1 MPNEMSNPL
10 ALIAELTHRCPLHC
24 VYCSNPLE
32 LQTRAH
38 ELSTQIW
45 SRVFHEAAEA
55 GVMQADFTGGEPLA
69 RPDIVELV
77 RAARSVGLYV
87 NLITSGLP
95 LDEAK
100 LAALVQAGLDHFQ
113 LSLQGARED
122 IANEISGTKSHAHK
136 LRVLEWLKPHRVAV
150 TLNFVIHRRNIDQLE
165 EMLAIAESSCA
176 TRVEFANVQYYG
188 WAFANRE
195 NLLPTREQ
203 LDRSVVFL
211 KRAEEK
217 LRGKIRVEFVV
228 PDYYAK
234 YPKPCM
240 GGWGRKLILITP
252 SGDALPCHAA
262 QVIPGL
268 SFENV
273 KDRSLR
279 EIWEHSAAFQKFRGQ
294 DWMQEPCKTCDR
306 REQDFGGC
314 RCQALLLAGDA
325 AVTDPVC
332 SLAPLR
338 PKVDAILAAVN
349 LAPLTAGAGLACPDE
364 VGAPPAAVPLTRPAW
379 LYRPNPA

>member
-1 MPNEMSNPL
+1 MPDEISNPL

-32 LQTRAH
+32 LQARSS
-38 ELSTQIW
+38 ELSTEDW
-45 SRVFHEAAEA
+45 SRVFQEAATA
-55 GVMQADFTGGEPLA
+55 GVLQVDFTGGEPLA
-69 RPDIVELV
+69 RPDIVDLV
-77 RAARSVGLYV
+77 RAARAAGLYV

-95 LDEAK
+95 LDETK
-100 LAALVQAGLDHFQ
+100 LASLAAAGLDHFQ
-113 LSLQGARED
+113 LSFQGAREET
-122 IANEISGTKSHAHK
+122 ANEISGTKSHPQK
-136 LRVLEWLKPHRVAV
+136 LRVLDWLRQHRIAV

-165 EMLAIAESSCA
+165 EMLALAESSCA

-195 NLLPTREQ
+195 NLLPTRAQ
-203 LDRSVVFL
+203 LDHSLAFI
-211 KRAEEK
+211 KREQER
-217 LRGKIRVEFVV
+217 LQGRIRIEYVV

-240 GGWGRKLILITP
+240 GGWGRKLMLITP

-268 SFENV
+268 VFENV

-279 EIWEHSAAFQKFRGQ
+279 EIWKDSAAFQKFRGEN
-294 DWMQEPCKTCDR
+294 WMQEPCKTCDR

-325 AVTDPVC
+325 AATDPVC

-338 PKVDAILAAVN
+338 SKVDAILAGMNSQSASV
-349 LAPLTAGAGLACPDE
+349 GAGLA
-364 VGAPPAAVPLTRPAW
+364 PPAQEPFTQPSW
-379 LYRPNPA
+379 LNRTNPA

>member
-1 MPNEMSNPL
+1 MRRQNHMTIEISNPL

-32 LQTRAH
+32 LQARGN
-38 ELSTQIW
+38 ELSTEVW
-45 SRVFHEAAEA
+45 SRVFKEAAA
-55 GVMQADFTGGEPLA
+55 ASVLQADFTGGEPLA

-77 RAARSVGLYV
+77 RAARSAGLYV

-100 LAALVQAGLDHFQ
+100 LAALVAAGLDHIQ
-113 LSLQGARED
+113 LSFQGAREEA
-122 IANEISGTKSHAHK
+122 ANEISGAKSHAQK
-136 LRVLEWLKPHRVAV
+136 LRVLDWLRQHRVAV

-165 EMLAIAESSCA
+165 EMLALAESSCA
-176 TRVEFANVQYYG
+176 TRIEFANVQYYG

-195 NLLPTREQ
+195 NLLPTRAQ
-203 LDRSVVFL
+203 LDQSL
-211 KRAEEK
+211 TLIKREQER
-217 LRGKIRVEFVV
+217 LQGRIRIEYVV

-240 GGWGRKLILITP
+240 GGWGRKLMLITP

-279 EIWEHSAAFQKFRGQ
+279 EIWEHSAAFQKFRGE

-314 RCQALLLAGDA
+314 RCQALLLARDA
-325 AVTDPVC
+325 AATDPVC

-338 PKVDAILAAVN
+338 PKVDAILSSLN
-349 LAPLTAGAGLACPDE
+349 SAPSTQLFIQPT
-364 VGAPPAAVPLTRPAW
+364 W

>member
-1 MPNEMSNPL
+1 MTPELSNPL

-32 LQTRAH
+32 MQSRAN
-38 ELSTQIW
+38 ELPTETW
-45 SRVFHEAAEA
+45 SQVFQEAAQA
-55 GVMQADFTGGEPLA
+55 GVLQADLTGGEPLA

-77 RAARSVGLYV
+77 RAARSAGLYV

-100 LAALVQAGLDHFQ
+100 LAALVAAGLDHFQ
-113 LSLQGARED
+113 LSFQGAREET
-122 IANEISGTKSHAHK
+122 ANEISGSKSHAQK
-136 LRVLEWLKPHRVAV
+136 LRVLDWLRHHRIAV
-150 TLNFVIHRRNIDQLE
+150 TLNFVIHRRNLNQLE
-165 EMLAIAESSCA
+165 EMLALAESSCA

-195 NLLPTREQ
+195 NLLPTRVQ
-203 LDRSVVFL
+203 LDQSLAFIQREQERL
-211 KRAEEK
+211 Q
-217 LRGKIRVEFVV
+217 GKIRIEYVV

-240 GGWGRKLILITP
+240 GGWGRKLMLITP

-268 SFENV
+268 AFENV
-273 KDRSLR
+273 KDHSLR
-279 EIWEHSAAFQKFRGQ
+279 EIWQHSAAFQKFRGEN
-294 DWMQEPCKTCDR
+294 WMQEPCKTCDR

-314 RCQALLLAGDA
+314 RCQALLLSGDA
-325 AVTDPVC
+325 AATDPVC

-338 PKVDAILAAVN
+338 PKVDAILAGVN
-349 LAPLTAGAGLACPDE
+349 SISAPVGAGLA
-364 VGAPPAAVPLTRPAW
+364 PPAADQLTQPSW